1 MDNEFKNLQQKWQ
14 KQKKELDRNP
24 ASLEQIVST
33 IENKRK
39 KGLSFHYGNIFI
51 LLVTLIGLFLFF
63 YFVAPVQELLSRIG
77 VGFMM
82 IGILL
87 RIIIEIVSSIK
98 SKKINRLDTAFQAT
112 EMTINFH
119 RFRKKIHGLITH
131 VIFALYLIGFYMI
144 SPEFSEYFSVWQ
156 MILMDVSCVVVL
168 AFVYFQMRKGN
179 KKEMDILLEVIAL
192 KKEIKEEESM

>member
-14 KQKKELDRNP
+14 KQKNELEDNT
-24 ASLEQIVST
+24 SSFEQTVST

-39 KGLSFHYGNIFI
+39 KGLSFHYGNIII

-87 RIIIEIVSSIK
+87 RILIEIFSSIK
-98 SKKINRLDTAFQAT
+98 SKKINKLDTALKTT
-112 EMTINFH
+112 ELTLDFYT
-119 RFRKKIHGLITH
+119 FRKKIHGAITH
-131 VIFALYLIGFYMI
+131 IIFVLYLVGFYMI
-144 SPEFSEYFSVWQ
+144 SPEFSNYFSLWQ
-156 MILMDVSCVVVL
+156 MILMDVSCLVVL
-168 AFVYFQMRKGN
+168 AFVYVQMRKGIKN
-179 KKEMDILLEVIAL
+179 EMKILQEIIAL
-192 KKEIKEEESM
+192 KKDMIEE